1 MREDKLQELE
11 RKALAA
17 AHEYW
22 EEYTHQNGRQDN
34 MLTWVRNDDTEE
46 MLCLTK
52 GGYTSQL
59 SNFINKLG

>member
-1 MREDKLQELE
+1 M
-11 RKALAA
+11 AA

-22 EEYTHQNGRQDN
+22 EEYTHLNGRQGN
-34 MLTWVRNDDTEE
+34 MLTWVRNDDTGE

-59 SNFINKLG
+59 SGFINKLG